1 MNYGLYQSAGGVLS
15 NLHEFQV
22 ISNNLANA
30 QTTGFKADL
39 ALAQQRLPARIE
51 SGSFSDPNLLLERL
65 GGGQLTTPTMVEF
78 VQGSLE
84 KTGASGDAAL
94 EGRGFFVVGPERGA
108 DEQTVALT
116 RDGRFTLDADNRLV
130 MSTTGW
136 HVLDERNQSIELQ
149 PGQFEIRDDG
159 MIIQNEL
166 EIARVAI
173 RSVEHPDALE
183 KLGDG
188 LLRPTA
194 GSGRAEAD
202 DSTTV
207 RQGYLE
213 SSTVNPIIAMKDLM
227 ELSRALEA
235 NVRMMQYQDVLMG
248 QAAGTLGKVT

>member
-39 ALAQQRLPARIE
+39 ALAQQRLPGRIE
-51 SGSFSDPNLLLERL
+51 AGSFSDPSLLLERL
-65 GGGQLTTPTMVEF
+65 GGGQLTTLTMVEF

-84 KTGASGDAAL
+84 ETGASGDVAL
-94 EGRGFFVVGPERGA
+94 EGRGFFVVGPERGS
-108 DEQTVALT
+108 DGQNMVLT
-116 RDGRFTLDADNRLV
+116 RDGRFTLDADNQLV

-136 HVLDERNQSIELQ
+136 HVLDERNQAIELQ
-149 PGQFEIRDDG
+149 PGTFEIRDDG
-159 MIIQNEL
+159 TIVQNEQ

-183 KLGDG
+183 KIGDG
-188 LLRPTA
+188 LLRPTIQ
-194 GSGRAEAD
+194 SGRAEAD
-202 DSTTV
+202 GETIV

>member
-51 SGSFSDPNLLLERL
+51 SGAFTDPSLLLERL
-65 GGGQLTTPTMVEF
+65 GGGQLATPTMVEF

-84 KTGASGDAAL
+84 QTGTSSDAAL
-94 EGRGFFVVGPERGA
+94 DGDGFFVVGPERGA
-108 DEQTVALT
+108 DERSVALT
-116 RDGRFTLDADNRLV
+116 RDGRFTLDADNQLV

-136 HVLDERNQSIELQ
+136 HVLDDRNKPIELELG
-149 PGQFEIRDDG
+149 PFEIRNDG
-159 MIIQNEL
+159 MIVQNGQ
-166 EIARVAI
+166 EIAKLAI
-173 RSVEHPDALE
+173 QHVDRPDALE

-194 GSGRAEAD
+194 ESGRAEAD
-202 DSTTV
+202 DTTTV

-213 SSTVNPIIAMKDLM
+213 ASTVNPIIAMKDLM

-235 NVRMMQYQDVLMG
+235 NVRLMQYQDVLMG